1 MITMMLNLT
10 KINKS
15 MSKDIKIGKL
25 LCDEDIITK
34 RQLNKALQVQV
45 KGDKRTLGEILVDL
59 GFCDFD
65 DITDA
70 LLNSST
76 DTKQHEEKHEEIHN
90 EPIQPE
96 MVTGLPPNK
105 PEPVIEE
112 PKKEEPI
119 ELSEEKVMGTKF
131 TMSLQTLGALVAVIA
146 SGIGGYYMLLQ
157 EIEEAKNLP
166 EPPSI
171 ESIFGDEYPSK
182 PDGHNWPRSYEQYK
196 AQVGG
201 LQKDMDDVF
210 DIIDEYEEKIED
222 LEKLVANLRVEVAR
236 KKDK

>member
-1 MITMMLNLT
+1 
-10 KINKS
+10 
-15 MSKDIKIGKL
+15 MSDGVKLGQL
-25 LCDEDIITK
+25 LCDADIITK
-34 RQLNKALQVQV
+34 RQLSKALQAQV
-45 KGDKRTLGEILVDL
+45 KGNKGTIGEILVEMN
-59 GFCDFD
+59 FCDFD

-70 LLNSST
+70 LLNSQT
-76 DTKQHEEKHEEIHN
+76 NTQKHEDKHEEIHQ

-105 PEPVIEE
+105 PEPVREE
-112 PKKEEPI
+112 PKKEEPVEI
-119 ELSEEKVMGTKF
+119 SEDKVMGTKF
-131 TMSLQTLGALVAVIA
+131 TMSIQTIVALV
-146 SGIGGYYMLLQ
+146 GIISAGVGGYYMLLS

-196 AQVGG
+196 SQVGG
-201 LQKDMDDVF
+201 LQEDMDAVYE
-210 DIIDEYEEKIED
+210 IIDEYEEAIED
-222 LEKLVANLRVEVAR
+222 LEKLVANLRVEVAK

>member
-1 MITMMLNLT
+1 
-10 KINKS
+10 
-15 MSKDIKIGKL
+15 MSDGVKLGQL
-25 LCDEDIITK
+25 LCDADIITK
-34 RQLNKALQVQV
+34 RQLSKALQAQV
-45 KGDKRTLGEILVDL
+45 KGNKGTIGEILVEM
-59 GFCDFD
+59 GFCDFE

-70 LLNSST
+70 LMNSST
-76 DTKQHEEKHEEIHN
+76 DTKQHEEKHEEIYQ

-105 PEPVIEE
+105 PEPV
-112 PKKEEPI
+112 KEEPVEI
-119 ELSEEKVMGTKF
+119 SEDKVMGTKF
-131 TMSLQTLGALVAVIA
+131 TMSIQTLVALVSVIA
-146 SGIGGYYMLLQ
+146 AGVGGYYMLLS

-196 AQVGG
+196 TQVGG
-201 LQKDMDDVF
+201 LQKDMDDVL
-210 DIIDEYEEKIED
+210 DVLDEYEETIEE
-222 LEKLVANLRVEVAR
+222 LEKLVSNLRVEVAK

>member
-1 MITMMLNLT
+1 MPEPTPPPVVEVEI
-10 KINKS
+10 KP
-15 MSKDIKIGKL
+15 DI
-25 LCDEDIITK
+25 EDI
-34 RQLNKALQVQV
+34 
-45 KGDKRTLGEILVDL
+45 
-59 GFCDFD
+59 
-65 DITDA
+65 
-70 LLNSST
+70 
-76 DTKQHEEKHEEIHN
+76 
-90 EPIQPE
+90 
-96 MVTGLPPNK
+96 PP
-105 PEPVIEE
+105 VE

-196 AQVGG
+196 TQVGG

-210 DIIDEYEEKIED
+210 DIIDEYEEKIEE
-222 LEKLVANLRVEVAR
+222 LEKLVSNLRVEVAK

>member
-1 MITMMLNLT
+1 
-10 KINKS
+10 
-15 MSKDIKIGKL
+15 MSDGVKLGQL

-34 RQLNKALQVQV
+34 RQLSKALQAQV
-45 KGDKRTLGEILVDL
+45 KGNKGTIGEILVEMN
-59 GFCDFD
+59 FCSFE

-70 LLNSST
+70 LMNSST

-90 EPIQPE
+90 EPIQQP
-96 MVTGLPPNK
+96 VV
-105 PEPVIEE
+105 EPTPQPVVEE

-119 ELSEEKVMGTKF
+119 EVSEEKIMGTKF
-131 TMSLQTLGALVAVIA
+131 TMSLQTLGALVALVA

-157 EIEEAKNLP
+157 EIEEAKQLP

-196 AQVGG
+196 TQVGG
-201 LQKDMDDVF
+201 LQKDMDEVYDY
-210 DIIDEYEEKIED
+210 IDEFEEKIED
-222 LEKLVANLRVEVAR
+222 LEKLVANLRVEVAK

>member
-1 MITMMLNLT
+1 
-10 KINKS
+10 
-15 MSKDIKIGKL
+15 MSDGVKLGQL
-25 LCDEDIITK
+25 LCDADIITK
-34 RQLNKALQVQV
+34 RQLSKALQAQV
-45 KGDKRTLGEILVDL
+45 KGNKGTIGEILVEMN
-59 GFCDFD
+59 FCDFD

-70 LLNSST
+70 LMNSST
-76 DTKQHEEKHEEIHN
+76 DTKKHEEIHQ
-90 EPIQPE
+90 EPIPVE
-96 MVTGLPPNK
+96 IK
-105 PEPVIEE
+105 PEIKDIPPVE

-119 ELSEEKVMGTKF
+119 EVSEEKIMGTKF
-131 TMSLQTLGALVAVIA
+131 TMSLQTLGALVALLA

-157 EIEEAKNLP
+157 EIEEAKQLP

-196 AQVGG
+196 SQVGG
-201 LQKDMDDVF
+201 LQEDMDAVYETL
-210 DIIDEYEEKIED
+210 DEYEEAIEE

>member
-1 MITMMLNLT
+1 
-10 KINKS
+10 
-15 MSKDIKIGKL
+15 MSDGVKLGQL

-34 RQLNKALQVQV
+34 RQLSKALQAQV
-45 KGDKRTLGEILVDL
+45 KGNKGTIGEILVEMN
-59 GFCDFD
+59 FCTFE

-70 LLNSST
+70 LMNSST

-90 EPIQPE
+90 EPMQPE

-105 PEPVIEE
+105 PEPVKEE

-119 ELSEEKVMGTKF
+119 EVSEEKIMGTKF
-131 TMSLQTLGALVAVIA
+131 TMSLQTLGALVALLA

-157 EIEEAKNLP
+157 EIEEAKQLP

-196 AQVGG
+196 TQVGG
-201 LQKDMDDVF
+201 LQKDMDEVYDY
-210 DIIDEYEEKIED
+210 IDEFEEKIED
-222 LEKLVANLRVEVAR
+222 LEKLVANLRVEVAK

>member
-1 MITMMLNLT
+1 MDVVT
-10 KINKS
+10 KMNG
-15 MSKDIKIGKL
+15 DIKIGKL

-34 RQLNKALQVQV
+34 RQLNKALQLQV

-59 GFCDFD
+59 GFCEFD

-70 LLNSST
+70 LLNHSSNT
-76 DTKQHEEKHEEIHN
+76 QKHEEKHEEIHN

-105 PEPVIEE
+105 PEPIKEE

-119 ELSEEKVMGTKF
+119 EISEDKVMGTKF
-131 TMSLQTLGALVAVIA
+131 TMSIQTIVALV
-146 SGIGGYYMLLQ
+146 GIISAGVGGYYMLLS
-157 EIEEAKNLP
+157 EIEEAKQLP

-182 PDGHNWPRSYEQYK
+182 PDGHTN
-196 AQVGG
+196 
-201 LQKDMDDVF
+201 
-210 DIIDEYEEKIED
+210 
-222 LEKLVANLRVEVAR
+222 
-236 KKDK
+236 